1 MNDGLLPLF
10 PLELVLLPHEMI
22 PLHIF
27 EDRYKEMIGECLR
40 LEAEFGVVQARDNGI
55 VRTGCTAVVT
65 KVTERYEDG
74 RMDILVRGMRRFRI
88 IRLDT
93 ERSFVRAEVE
103 YFWDEDRSAVDARLV
118 RDAQAAYVLY
128 MQAVGKQTVQPDLD
142 EPDLSFRLAAISMD
156 LDFRQFL
163 LDLSS
168 ERERLTRTAEHLERA
183 ARRKKI
189 ESAMKKTARSNGHG
203 KHLGSLSE

>member
-10 PLELVLLPHEMI
+10 PLELVLLPQELI

-74 RMDILVRGMRRFRI
+74 RMDILVWGMRRFRI

-118 RDAQAAYVLY
+118 REAQAAYALY
-128 MQAVGKQTVQPDLD
+128 TQALGKQAEQPDLD

-156 LDFRQFL
+156 LDFRQYL

-168 ERERLTRTAEHLERA
+168 ERERLMRTAEHLERGA
-183 ARRKKI
+183 TRKKF
-189 ESAMKKTARSNGHG
+189 ETSMKKTARSNGHG
-203 KHLGSLSE
+203 KHLRALSE